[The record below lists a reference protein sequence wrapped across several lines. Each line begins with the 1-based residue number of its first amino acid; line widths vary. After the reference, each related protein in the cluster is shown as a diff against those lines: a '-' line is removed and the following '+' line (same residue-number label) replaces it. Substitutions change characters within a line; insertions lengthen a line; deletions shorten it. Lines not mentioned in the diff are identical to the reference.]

1 MYKNVTGVLLAG
13 GESRRMGWDKA
24 GIELDGVTTA
34 KRTIDAFRP
43 LFADIFAVSKT
54 TGRFDDLGCREVAD
68 IFDEMGAMV
77 GVLTALGEAKTEYI
91 FVAACDMPFIDR
103 GVVELIVSRGAG
115 FQAALPLI
123 SGKGDPLHALYSKDC
138 FEPMLAFMKKEGK
151 SLNRFIESL
160 SEGQVRYISE
170 DEIREVDP
178 GALSLF
184 NMNTPEDLE
193 KARKLSDRSIK

>member
-1 MYKNVTGVLLAG
+1 MFKNVTGVLLAG
-13 GESRRMGWDKA
+13 GESRRMGRDKA

-43 LFADIFAVSKT
+43 LFADIFAVSKK
-54 TGRFDDLGCREVAD
+54 TGRFADLDCREVAD
-68 IFDEMGAMV
+68 VFDEMGAMV
-77 GVLTALGEAKTEYI
+77 GVLTALGEANTEYI

-103 GVVELIVSRGAG
+103 HVVELIVARGAG
-115 FQAALPLI
+115 FKAALPLI
-123 SGKGDPLHALYSKDC
+123 SGKGDPLHALYSRDC
-138 FEPMLAFMKKEGK
+138 YEAMLDFMKKEGK

-160 SEGQVRYISE
+160 PSDEVRYVSE
-170 DEIREVDP
+170 DEIRAVDP

-193 KARKLSDRSIK
+193 KAKKLSDRDK

>member
-1 MYKNVTGVLLAG
+1 MFKNVTGVLLAG
-13 GESRRMGWDKA
+13 GESRRMGRDKA
-24 GIELDGVTTA
+24 GIKLAGVTTA

-54 TGRFDDLGCREVAD
+54 TGRFADLDCREVAD
-68 IFDEMGAMV
+68 IFEEMGAMV
-77 GVLTALGEAKTEYI
+77 GVLTALKEAKTGYI

-103 GVVELIVSRGAG
+103 GVVELIVMKGAG
-115 FQAALPLI
+115 FKVTLPLI

-138 FEPMLAFMKKEGK
+138 FEGMLAFMKKEGK
-151 SLNRFIESL
+151 SLKRFIESL
-160 SEGQVRYISE
+160 PEGQIRYISE

-193 KARKLSDRSIK
+193 RARKLRDRSVT

>member
-13 GESRRMGWDKA
+13 GESRRMGRDKA

-43 LFADIFAVSKT
+43 LFADIFAVSKRV
-54 TGRFDDLGCREVAD
+54 GRFDDLGCREVAD

-77 GVLTALGEAKTEYI
+77 GVLTALKEVKMDYI

-103 GVVELIVSRGAG
+103 DVVELIVSRGVG

-138 FEPMLAFMKKEGK
+138 FEKMLAYMQKEGK
-151 SLNRFIESL
+151 SLNRFIKSL
-160 SEGQVRYISE
+160 PADQVRYISE
-170 DEIREVDP
+170 DEIRAVDP
-178 GALSLF
+178 EAISLF

-193 KARKLSDRSIK
+193 KARKLSDGLK

>member
-1 MYKNVTGVLLAG
+1 MFKVVTGVLLAG
-13 GESRRMGWDKA
+13 GESRRMGRDKA

-34 KRTIDAFRP
+34 KRTVDAFRP

-54 TGRFDDLGCREVAD
+54 TGRFADLGCREVAD
-68 IFDEMGAMV
+68 IFEEMGAMV
-77 GVLTALGEAKTEYI
+77 GVLTALKEAKTDYI

-103 GVVELIVSRGAG
+103 DVVELIVSRGVG
-115 FQAALPLI
+115 FQVALPLV

-138 FEPMLAFMKKEGK
+138 FERMLAFMKKEGK
-151 SLNRFIESL
+151 SLNRFIEGL
-160 SEGQVRYISE
+160 PDDQVRYVSE

-178 GALSLF
+178 EALSLF

-193 KARKLSDRSIK
+193 KARKLRDRPVK

>member
-1 MYKNVTGVLLAG
+1 MFKNVTGVLLAG
-13 GESRRMGWDKA
+13 GESRRMGRDKA

-54 TGRFDDLGCREVAD
+54 TGRFADLGCREVAD
-68 IFDEMGAMV
+68 IFEEMGAMV
-77 GVLTALGEAKTEYI
+77 GVLTALKEAKTDYI

-103 GVVELIVSRGAG
+103 DVVELIVSKGAG

-123 SGKGDPLHALYSKDC
+123 SGKGDPLHALYSRDC
-138 FEPMLAFMKKEGK
+138 FGEMLAFMEKEGK
-151 SLNRFIESL
+151 SLNRFIEGL
-160 SEGQVRYISE
+160 PDDQVRYVSE

-178 GALSLF
+178 EALSLF

-193 KARKLSDRSIK
+193 KARKLRDRSAK

>member
-1 MYKNVTGVLLAG
+1 MFKNVTGVLLAG
-13 GESRRMGWDKA
+13 GESRRMGRDKA

-77 GVLTALGEAKTEYI
+77 GVLTALGEAKTDYI

-103 GVVELIVSRGAG
+103 DVVELIVSKGVG
-115 FQAALPLI
+115 FQVALPLI
-123 SGKGDPLHALYSKDC
+123 SGKGDPLHALYSKEC
-138 FEPMLAFMKKEGK
+138 FDRMLAFMKKEGK

-160 SEGQVRYISE
+160 PGDQVRHISE

-193 KARKLSDRSIK
+193 RARKLSDRSVK